1 MFESQITGECGG
13 FFYMIRNLVSCGKS
27 GLFANLKW
35 RHMTFEDNELGGMWF
50 YEPVWKT
57 VVRHIRNHKI
67 FQAAL
72 IAAFIGDCLIW
83 ASILH
88 II

>member
-1 MFESQITGECGG
+1 MFESQITGECGN
-13 FFYMIRNLVSCGKS
+13 FTYMIRNLISRGQH

-35 RHMTFEDNELGGMWF
+35 RHIAYEDNGLGGMWF

-57 VVRHIRNHKI
+57 VIRYIRNHKF
-67 FQAAL
+67 FQVAL